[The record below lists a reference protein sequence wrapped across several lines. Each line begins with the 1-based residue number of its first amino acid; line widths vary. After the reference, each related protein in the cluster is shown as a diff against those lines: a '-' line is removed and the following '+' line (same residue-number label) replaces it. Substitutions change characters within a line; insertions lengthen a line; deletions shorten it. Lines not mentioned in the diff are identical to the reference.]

1 MNVEEGIDNFNK
13 YMQEALDE
21 IHKIDA
27 HIMR

>member
-21 IHKIDA
+21 IHKIDDK
-27 HIMR
+27 HE